1 MAERVLLDL
10 APFCRPWRRPQMNM
24 KREAGG
30 KRGLEPTGGEETEA
44 GRPTQTDEKELGR
57 LCHHYSCPPTASSGQ
72 PQWEGARW
80 RLAGYWPGSDARF
93 PGLLYDASHV
103 NSLYPALVRPTRVPI
118 FQRCPRRCPPRPS
131 LSFSYPPSTRHVAQR
146 PRIRRPP
153 RSPGSKPTSP
163 DLELAYSPS
172 CQRSATTLSAGFPKV
187 SQRVSDSTTCAR
199 RVF

>member
-30 KRGLEPTGGEETEA
+30 KRGLEPTGGKRRRQ
-44 GRPTQTDEKELGR
+44 GDRRRPTRKNSDDFA
-57 LCHHYSCPPTASSGQ
+57 HHSRPPTASSGQ

-80 RLAGYWPGSDARF
+80 RLASDWPGSDARF

-103 NSLYPALVRPTRVPI
+103 DSLYPALVRPTRVPI

-131 LSFSYPPSTRHVAQR
+131 LSLSYPPSTRHVAQR

-153 RSPGSKPTSP
+153 RSPGSKPTLP
-163 DLELAYSPS
+163 DPELAHSPS

-187 SQRVSDSTTCAR
+187 SQRVSDPTTCAR
-199 RVF
+199 RVS